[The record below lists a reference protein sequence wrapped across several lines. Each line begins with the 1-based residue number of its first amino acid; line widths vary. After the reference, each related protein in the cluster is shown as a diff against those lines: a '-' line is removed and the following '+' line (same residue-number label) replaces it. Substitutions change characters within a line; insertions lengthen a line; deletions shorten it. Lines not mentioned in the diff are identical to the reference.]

1 MVTKIKLFTSSKIKN
16 CIPCNKIKQL
26 FSDQSLE
33 YEEIDVVTNREERRR
48 IFKKTHSFSVPIV
61 EIGDD
66 FFIGLDGKNSFLIIE
81 SLKKHRLW
89 TQKTVVNLRLDSKK
103 KVINNNKIIWITTY
117 PRSGTGWVRSFLGS
131 YYFTENG
138 EFFYK
143 LLEKIPRFLDE
154 SGIFF
159 GKYLSKIEETEDK
172 IVEYWPRAQQQM
184 EWTHGNPDLN
194 FEFIATHNKNGTLND
209 NLFIDAIKTDGYIN
223 VIRDP
228 RDVVISYSRYM
239 EVSIDSS
246 IDHITT
252 DGMNVMSSGPFPEFR
267 LNWYK
272 NYMSWKE
279 QGEKD
284 GYPGIVVR
292 YEDLLQDS
300 FKYFSKIIKF
310 LTDDV
315 GCGIYDE
322 DKIKKCIE
330 STSFSKMVK
339 MNKEGYYPMGKNY
352 FQRGKSKVWEDN
364 LTKKQ
369 RKRIEKKFHKEMLEF
384 EYEI

>member
-1 MVTKIKLFTSSKIKN
+1 M
-16 CIPCNKIKQL
+16 
-26 FSDQSLE
+26 
-33 YEEIDVVTNREERRR
+33 
-48 IFKKTHSFSVPIV
+48 
-61 EIGDD
+61 
-66 FFIGLDGKNSFLIIE
+66 
-81 SLKKHRLW
+81 
-89 TQKTVVNLRLDSKK
+89 
-103 KVINNNKIIWITTY
+103 
-117 PRSGTGWVRSFLGS
+117 RSFLAS

-143 LLEKIPRFLDE
+143 LLEKIPHFLDE

-159 GKYLSKIEETEDK
+159 GKYLSKIEEKKER
-172 IVEYWPRAQQQM
+172 IVKFWPRAQQQM

-194 FEFIATHNKNGTLND
+194 FEFIATHNKNGILND
-209 NLFIDAIKTDGYIN
+209 NLFIDATKAAGYIN

-228 RDVVISYSRYM
+228 RAVVISYSSYM
-239 EVSIDSS
+239 GVSIDSS
-246 IDHITT
+246 IDYITT
-252 DGMNVMSSGPFPEFR
+252 DGMNITEEDPFPEFR

-330 STSFSKMVK
+330 STSFSNMTKL
-339 MNKEGYYPMGKNY
+339 NEESYYPLGKEY
-352 FQRGKSKVWEDN
+352 FKHQNWKDI

-369 RKRIEKKFHKEMLEF
+369 RKRIEKKFRKEMLEF

>member
-16 CIPCNKIKQL
+16 CPACNMVKQL
-26 FSDQSLE
+26 FSNQFIE

-48 IFKKTHSFSVPIV
+48 MFKKTHSFVVPIV

-81 SLKKHRLW
+81 SLKKHGLW
-89 TQKTVVNLRLDSKK
+89 KQKTVVNLQSNLKK
-103 KVINNNKIIWITTY
+103 TINNNKIIWIATY
-117 PRSGTGWVRSFLGS
+117 PRSGTAWVRSFLGA
-131 YYFTENG
+131 YYFTEDG

-143 LLEKIPRFLDE
+143 LLEKIPHFL
-154 SGIFF
+154 SGDFF
-159 GKYLSKIEETEDK
+159 GKYSSKIEEKKER

-209 NLFIDAIKTDGYIN
+209 NLFIDATKTAGYIN
-223 VIRDP
+223 IIRDP

-239 EVSIDSS
+239 GVSIDHS
-246 IDHITT
+246 IDYITT
-252 DGMNVMSSGPFPEFR
+252 DGLNITEKDTFPEFR

-315 GCGIYDE
+315 GCGTYDE

-330 STSFSKMVK
+330 STSYSKMVK
-339 MNKEGYYPMGKNY
+339 LNEKFGYPM
-352 FQRGKSKVWEDN
+352 
-364 LTKKQ
+364 TKEYYKHQDWKDIFTKEQ
-369 RKRIEKKFHKEMLEF
+369 RKRIEKKFRKEMVEF
-384 EYEI
+384 GYEI

>member
-1 MVTKIKLFTSSKIKN
+1 MV
-16 CIPCNKIKQL
+16 KQL

-48 IFKKTHSFSVPIV
+48 MFKKTHSFVVPII

-66 FFIGLDGKNSFLIIE
+66 FFIGFSNKNSFLIIE
-81 SLKKHRLW
+81 SLKKYGLW
-89 TQKTVVNLRLDSKK
+89 TQKTVVNLQSNLKK
-103 KVINNNKIIWITTY
+103 TINNNKIIWIATY
-117 PRSGTGWVRSFLGS
+117 PRSGTGWVRSFLAS

-159 GKYLSKIEETEDK
+159 GKYLSKIEETKDK

-209 NLFIDAIKTDGYIN
+209 NLFIDATKTAGYIN
-223 VIRDP
+223 IIRDP

-239 EVSIDSS
+239 GVSIDHS
-246 IDHITT
+246 IDYITT
-252 DGMNVMSSGPFPEFR
+252 DGLNITEKDTFPEFR

-272 NYMSWKE
+272 TYMSWKE

-315 GCGIYDE
+315 GCGTYDE

-330 STSFSKMVK
+330 STSYSKMVK
-339 MNKEGYYPMGKNY
+339 LNEDGYYPMGKEY
-352 FQRGKSKVWEDN
+352 FKHQNWKDI
-364 LTKKQ
+364 LTKEQ
-369 RKRIEKKFHKEMLEF
+369 RKRIEKKFRKEMLEF
-384 EYEI
+384 GYEI

>member
-1 MVTKIKLFTSSKIKN
+1 MVTKIKLFTSSKLKN
-16 CIPCNKIKQL
+16 CLGCNMVKQL

-48 IFKKTHSFSVPIV
+48 MFKKTHSFVVPII

-66 FFIGLDGKNSFLIIE
+66 FFIGFSNKNSFLIIE
-81 SLKKHRLW
+81 SLKKYGLW
-89 TQKTVVNLRLDSKK
+89 TQKTVVNLQSNLKK
-103 KVINNNKIIWITTY
+103 TINNNKIIWIATY
-117 PRSGTGWVRSFLGS
+117 PRSGTGWVRSFLAS

-159 GKYLSKIEETEDK
+159 GKYLSKIEETKDK

-209 NLFIDAIKTDGYIN
+209 NLFIDAIKTAGYIN

-239 EVSIDSS
+239 GVSIDSS

-252 DGMNVMSSGPFPEFR
+252 DGMNVMSSDTFPEFR

-315 GCGIYDE
+315 GCGTYDE

-330 STSFSKMVK
+330 STSYSKMVK
-339 MNKEGYYPMGKNY
+339 LNEDGYYPMGKEY
-352 FQRGKSKVWEDN
+352 FKHQNWKDI
-364 LTKKQ
+364 LTKEQ
-369 RKRIEKKFHKEMLEF
+369 RKRIEKKFCKEMLEF
-384 EYEI
+384 GYEI

>member
-16 CIPCNKIKQL
+16 CIACNKIKQL

-33 YEEIDVVTNREERRR
+33 YEEIDVATNREERRR
-48 IFKKTHSFSVPIV
+48 IFKKTHSFVVPIV

-131 YYFTENG
+131 YYFTEDG

-143 LLEKIPRFLDE
+143 LLEKIPHFLSDT
-154 SGIFF
+154 FF
-159 GKYLSKIEETEDK
+159 IKHQSKIEEKKER
-172 IVEYWPRAQQQM
+172 IVEYWPRVQQQM

-194 FEFIATHNKNGTLND
+194 FEFLATHNKNGTLND
-209 NLFIDAIKTDGYIN
+209 NLFIDATKTAGYIN
-223 VIRDP
+223 IIRDP

-239 EVSIDSS
+239 GGSIDNA

-252 DGMNVMSSGPFPEFR
+252 DGMNITEENPFPEFR

-315 GCGIYDE
+315 GCGTYDE

-330 STSFSKMVK
+330 STSYSKLVK
-339 MNKEGYYPMGKNY
+339 MNEKFGYPMTKEY
-352 FQRGKSKVWEDN
+352 YKHQDWKDI
-364 LTKKQ
+364 LTKEQ
-369 RKRIEKKFHKEMLEF
+369 RKRIEKKFRKEMVEF
-384 EYEI
+384 GYEI

>member
-1 MVTKIKLFTSSKIKN
+1 MITKIKLFTSSKIEN
-16 CIPCNKIKQL
+16 CPACNMVKEL
-26 FSDQSLE
+26 FSNQSLE

-48 IFKKTHSFSVPIV
+48 MFKKTHSYTVPII

-66 FFIGLDGKNSFLIIE
+66 FFIGFGNKNSFLIIE
-81 SLKKHRLW
+81 SLKKHGMW
-89 TQKTVVNLRLDSKK
+89 EQKTVVNPQLNFKK
-103 KVINNNKIIWITTY
+103 KAINNNKIIWITTY
-117 PRSGTGWVRSFLGS
+117 PRSGTGWVRSFLAS

-315 GCGIYDE
+315 GCGTYDE
-322 DKIKKCIE
+322 NKIKKCIA
-330 STSFSKMVK
+330 STSYSKMVK
-339 MNKEGYYPMGKNY
+339 LNEQDNYPMTKKY
-352 FQRGKSKVWEDN
+352 FKQQNWKDI
-364 LTKKQ
+364 LTKEQ

>member
-1 MVTKIKLFTSSKIKN
+1 MVTKIKLFTSSKLKN
-16 CIPCNKIKQL
+16 CLGCNMVKQL

-48 IFKKTHSFSVPIV
+48 MFKKTHSFVVPIV

-131 YYFTENG
+131 YYFTEDG

-143 LLEKIPRFLDE
+143 LLEKIPHFL
-154 SGIFF
+154 SGDFF
-159 GKYLSKIEETEDK
+159 GKYSSKIEEKKDR

-209 NLFIDAIKTDGYIN
+209 NLFIDATKTAGYIN
-223 VIRDP
+223 IIRDP

-239 EVSIDSS
+239 GVSIDSS

-252 DGMNVMSSGPFPEFR
+252 DGMNISEKDTFPEFR

-315 GCGIYDE
+315 GCGTYDE

-330 STSFSKMVK
+330 STSYSKMVK
-339 MNKEGYYPMGKNY
+339 LNEDGYYPMSKEY
-352 FQRGKSKVWEDN
+352 FKHQDWKDI
-364 LTKKQ
+364 LTKEQ
-369 RKRIEKKFHKEMLEF
+369 RKRIEKKFRKEMVEF
-384 EYEI
+384 GYEI

>member
-16 CIPCNKIKQL
+16 CPACNMVKQL
-26 FSDQSLE
+26 FSNQFIE

-48 IFKKTHSFSVPIV
+48 MFKKTHSFVVPIV

-81 SLKKHRLW
+81 SLKKHGLW
-89 TQKTVVNLRLDSKK
+89 KQKTVVNLQSNLKK
-103 KVINNNKIIWITTY
+103 TINNNKIIWIATY
-117 PRSGTGWVRSFLGS
+117 LRSGTAWVRSFLGS
-131 YYFTENG
+131 YYFTEDG

-143 LLEKIPRFLDE
+143 LLEKIPHFL
-154 SGIFF
+154 SGDFF
-159 GKYLSKIEETEDK
+159 GKYSSKIEEKKDR
-172 IVEYWPRAQQQM
+172 IAEYWIPAQQQM
-184 EWTHGNPDLN
+184 HWTHGNPDLN
-194 FEFIATHNKNGTLND
+194 FEFLTTHNKNGTLND
-209 NLFIDAIKTDGYIN
+209 NLFIDATKTAGYIN
-223 VIRDP
+223 IIRDP

-239 EVSIDSS
+239 GVSIDSS

-252 DGMNVMSSGPFPEFR
+252 DGMNISEKDDFPEFR

-315 GCGIYDE
+315 GCGTYDE

-330 STSFSKMVK
+330 STSYSKMVK
-339 MNKEGYYPMGKNY
+339 LNEDGYYPMGKEY
-352 FQRGKSKVWEDN
+352 FKHQNWKDI
-364 LTKKQ
+364 LTKEQ
-369 RKRIEKKFHKEMLEF
+369 RKRIEKKFRKEMVEF
-384 EYEI
+384 GYEI

>member
-1 MVTKIKLFTSSKIKN
+1 MVTKIKLFTSSKMKD
-16 CIPCNKIKQL
+16 CPGCNMAKQFFL
-26 FSDQSLE
+26 NQSIE
-33 YEEIDVVTNREERRR
+33 FEEIDVVTNREERRR
-48 IFKKTHSFSVPIV
+48 IFKKTHSFAVPIV

-66 FFIGLDGKNSFLIIE
+66 FFIGFDAKNSFLIIE
-81 SLKKHRLW
+81 SLKKHGLW
-89 TQKTVVNLRLDSKK
+89 KQKTVVNLQSDLKK
-103 KVINNNKIIWITTY
+103 NLINNNKIIWITTY
-117 PRSGTGWVRSFLGS
+117 PRSGTGWVRSFLAS

-143 LLEKIPRFLDE
+143 LLEKTPHFLTE
-154 SGIFF
+154 KFF
-159 GKYLSKIEETEDK
+159 GKYKSKIDEKKER
-172 IVEYWPRAQQQM
+172 IVEYWSRIQQQM

-194 FEFIATHNKNGTLND
+194 FEFITTHNKNGTLND
-209 NLFIDAIKTDGYIN
+209 NLFIDATKTTGYIN
-223 VIRDP
+223 IIRDP
-228 RDVVISYSRYM
+228 RDVVVSYARYM
-239 EVSIDSS
+239 EVSIDDS

-252 DGMNVMSSGPFPEFR
+252 DGLNILEENDFPEFR

-310 LTDDV
+310 LTDVV

-330 STSFSKMVK
+330 STSYSKLVK
-339 MNKEGYYPMGKNY
+339 MNEKFGYPMTKEY
-352 FQRGKSKVWEDN
+352 YKHQDWKDI
-364 LTKKQ
+364 LTKEQ

-384 EYEI
+384 GYEI

>member
-16 CIPCNKIKQL
+16 CPGCNMVKQL
-26 FSDQSLE
+26 LSNQFIE

-48 IFKKTHSFSVPIV
+48 MFKKTHSFAVPIV

-66 FFIGLDGKNSFLIIE
+66 FFIGFDAKNSFLIIE
-81 SLKKHRLW
+81 SLKKHGLW
-89 TQKTVVNLRLDSKK
+89 KQKTVVNLQPDFKK
-103 KVINNNKIIWITTY
+103 RPINNNKIIWITTY
-117 PRSGTGWVRSFLGS
+117 PRSGTAWVRSFLAS
-131 YYFTENG
+131 YYFTEDG
-138 EFFYK
+138 EFYLK
-143 LLEKIPRFLDE
+143 MLIDKTPHFLCDT
-154 SGIFF
+154 FF
-159 GKYLSKIEETEDK
+159 GKYKSKIDEKKER
-172 IVEYWPRAQQQM
+172 IVEYWQRAQQQM

-194 FEFIATHNKNGTLND
+194 FEFLTTHNKNGTLND
-209 NLFIDAIKTDGYIN
+209 NLFIDATKAAGYIN
-223 VIRDP
+223 IIRDP

-239 EVSIDSS
+239 EVSIDNA

-252 DGMNVMSSGPFPEFR
+252 DGMNISEKDDFPEFR
-267 LNWYK
+267 LNWYN

-279 QGEKD
+279 HGEKD

-315 GCGIYDE
+315 GCGTYDE

-339 MNKEGYYPMGKNY
+339 LNKEASYPMSKEY
-352 FQRGKSKVWEDN
+352 FKHQNWKDI

-384 EYEI
+384 GYEI

>member
-1 MVTKIKLFTSSKIKN
+1 MVTKIKLFTSSKMKD
-16 CIPCNKIKQL
+16 CPGCNMAKQFFL
-26 FSDQSLE
+26 NQSIE
-33 YEEIDVVTNREERRR
+33 FEEIDVVTNREERRR
-48 IFKKTHSFSVPIV
+48 IFKKTHSFAVPIV

-66 FFIGLDGKNSFLIIE
+66 FFIGFDAKNSFLIIE
-81 SLKKHRLW
+81 SLKKHGLW
-89 TQKTVVNLRLDSKK
+89 KQKTVVNLQSDLKK
-103 KVINNNKIIWITTY
+103 NLINNNKIIWITTY
-117 PRSGTGWVRSFLGS
+117 PRSGTGWVRSFLAS

-143 LLEKIPRFLDE
+143 LLEKTPHFLTE
-154 SGIFF
+154 KFF
-159 GKYLSKIEETEDK
+159 GKYKSKIDEKKER
-172 IVEYWPRAQQQM
+172 IVEYWSRIQQQM

-194 FEFIATHNKNGTLND
+194 FEFITTHNKNGTLND
-209 NLFIDAIKTDGYIN
+209 NLFIDATKTTGYIN
-223 VIRDP
+223 IIRDP
-228 RDVVISYSRYM
+228 RDVVVSYARYM
-239 EVSIDSS
+239 EVSIDDS

-252 DGMNVMSSGPFPEFR
+252 DGLNILEENDFPEFR

-292 YEDLLQDS
+292 YEDLLRDS

-310 LTDDV
+310 LTDVV

-330 STSFSKMVK
+330 STSYSKLVK
-339 MNKEGYYPMGKNY
+339 MNEKFGYPMTKEY
-352 FQRGKSKVWEDN
+352 YKHQDWKDI
-364 LTKKQ
+364 LTKEQ

-384 EYEI
+384 GYEI

>member
-16 CIPCNKIKQL
+16 CIACNKIKQL

-48 IFKKTHSFSVPIV
+48 MFKKTHSFVVPII

-66 FFIGLDGKNSFLIIE
+66 FFIGFSNKNSFLIIE
-81 SLKKHRLW
+81 SLKKYGLW
-89 TQKTVVNLRLDSKK
+89 TQKTVVNLQSNLKK
-103 KVINNNKIIWITTY
+103 TINNNKIIWIATY
-117 PRSGTGWVRSFLGS
+117 PRSGTGWVRSFLGA

-138 EFFYK
+138 EFFYE
-143 LLEKIPRFLDE
+143 LLEKTPHFLCDT
-154 SGIFF
+154 FF
-159 GKYLSKIEETEDK
+159 GKYKSKIDEKKDR
-172 IVEYWPRAQQQM
+172 IAEYWIPAQQQM

-209 NLFIDAIKTDGYIN
+209 NLFIDATKTAGYIN
-223 VIRDP
+223 IIRDP

-239 EVSIDSS
+239 GVSIDNA

-252 DGMNVMSSGPFPEFR
+252 DGMNITEENPFPEFR
-267 LNWYK
+267 LNWYN

-315 GCGIYDE
+315 GRGTYDE

-330 STSFSKMVK
+330 STSYSNMVK
-339 MNKEGYYPMGKNY
+339 LNEDGYYPMTKEY
-352 FQRGKSKVWEDN
+352 FKHQNWKDI
-364 LTKKQ
+364 LTKEQ
-369 RKRIEKKFHKEMLEF
+369 RKRIEKKFRKEMVEF
-384 EYEI
+384 GYEI

>member
-16 CIPCNKIKQL
+16 CPACNRFKEL

-33 YEEIDVVTNREERRR
+33 YEEIDVATNREERRM
-48 IFKKTHSFSVPIV
+48 IFKKIHSFAVPIV

-66 FFIGLDGKNSFLIIE
+66 FFIGFDTKILFLIIQ
-81 SLKKHRLW
+81 SLKKHGMW
-89 TQKTVVNLRLDSKK
+89 TQKTVVNSQLNFKK
-103 KVINNNKIIWITTY
+103 KVINNNKIIWIATY
-117 PRSGTGWVRSFLGS
+117 PRSGTGWVRSFLAS
-131 YYFTENG
+131 YYFTEDG
-138 EFFYK
+138 EFYLK
-143 LLEKIPRFLDE
+143 MLIDKTPHFLCDT
-154 SGIFF
+154 FF
-159 GKYLSKIEETEDK
+159 GKYRSKIDEKKER

-184 EWTHGNPDLN
+184 EWTHGNSDLN
-194 FEFIATHNKNGTLND
+194 FEFLATHNKNGTLND
-209 NLFIDAIKTDGYIN
+209 NLFIDATKTAGYIN

-228 RDVVISYSRYM
+228 RDVVISYARYM
-239 EVSIDSS
+239 EVSIDNA

-252 DGMNVMSSGPFPEFR
+252 DGVNISEKDPFPEFR

-315 GCGIYDE
+315 GCGTYDE

-330 STSFSKMVK
+330 SISFSNMTKL
-339 MNKEGYYPMGKNY
+339 NEESYYPLGKEY
-352 FQRGKSKVWEDN
+352 FKHQNWKDI

-369 RKRIEKKFHKEMLEF
+369 RKRIEKKFRKEMLEF

>member
-1 MVTKIKLFTSSKIKN
+1 MVTKIKLFTSSKLKN
-16 CIPCNKIKQL
+16 CLGCNMVKQL

-48 IFKKTHSFSVPIV
+48 MFKKTHSFVVPII

-66 FFIGLDGKNSFLIIE
+66 FFIGFSNKNSFLIIE
-81 SLKKHRLW
+81 SLKKYGLW
-89 TQKTVVNLRLDSKK
+89 TQKTVVNLQSNLKK
-103 KVINNNKIIWITTY
+103 TINNNKIIWIATY
-117 PRSGTGWVRSFLGS
+117 PRSGTGWVRSFLAS

-159 GKYLSKIEETEDK
+159 GKYLSKIEETKDK

-209 NLFIDAIKTDGYIN
+209 NLFIDATKTAGYIN
-223 VIRDP
+223 IIRDP

-239 EVSIDSS
+239 GVSIDSS

-252 DGMNVMSSGPFPEFR
+252 DGMNVMSSDTFPEFR

-315 GCGIYDE
+315 GCGTYDE

-330 STSFSKMVK
+330 STSYSNMVK
-339 MNKEGYYPMGKNY
+339 MHEEANYPMSKEY
-352 FQRGKSKVWEDN
+352 FKHQNWKDI
-364 LTKKQ
+364 LTKEQ
-369 RKRIEKKFHKEMLEF
+369 RKRIEKKFCKEMLEF
-384 EYEI
+384 GYEI

>member
-1 MVTKIKLFTSSKIKN
+1 MVTKIKLFTSSKMKD
-16 CIPCNKIKQL
+16 CPGCNMAKQFFL
-26 FSDQSLE
+26 NQSIE
-33 YEEIDVVTNREERRR
+33 FEEIDVVTNREERRR
-48 IFKKTHSFSVPIV
+48 IFKKTHSFAVPIV

-66 FFIGLDGKNSFLIIE
+66 FFIGFDAKNSFLIIE
-81 SLKKHRLW
+81 SLKKHGLW
-89 TQKTVVNLRLDSKK
+89 KQKTVVNLQSDLKK
-103 KVINNNKIIWITTY
+103 NLINNNKIIWITTY
-117 PRSGTGWVRSFLGS
+117 PRSGTGWVRSFLAS

-143 LLEKIPRFLDE
+143 LLEKTPHFLTE
-154 SGIFF
+154 KFF
-159 GKYLSKIEETEDK
+159 GKYKSKIDEKKER
-172 IVEYWPRAQQQM
+172 IVEYWSRIQQQM

-194 FEFIATHNKNGTLND
+194 FEFITTHNKNGTLND
-209 NLFIDAIKTDGYIN
+209 NLFIDATKTTGYIN
-223 VIRDP
+223 IIRDP
-228 RDVVISYSRYM
+228 RDVVVSYARYM
-239 EVSIDSS
+239 EVSIDDS

-252 DGMNVMSSGPFPEFR
+252 DGLNILEENDFPEFR

-292 YEDLLQDS
+292 YEDLLRDS

-315 GCGIYDE
+315 GCGTYDE

-330 STSFSKMVK
+330 STSYSNMVK
-339 MNKEGYYPMGKNY
+339 LNEDGYYPMTKEY
-352 FQRGKSKVWEDN
+352 FKHQNWKDI
-364 LTKKQ
+364 LTKEQ
-369 RKRIEKKFHKEMLEF
+369 RKRIEKKFRKEMVEF
-384 EYEI
+384 GYEI

>member
-1 MVTKIKLFTSSKIKN
+1 MVTKIKLFTSSKMKD
-16 CIPCNKIKQL
+16 CPGCNMAKQFFL
-26 FSDQSLE
+26 NQSIE
-33 YEEIDVVTNREERRR
+33 FEEIDVVTNREERRR
-48 IFKKTHSFSVPIV
+48 IFKKTHSFAVPIV

-66 FFIGLDGKNSFLIIE
+66 FFIGFDAKNSFLIIE
-81 SLKKHRLW
+81 SLKKHGLW
-89 TQKTVVNLRLDSKK
+89 KQKTVVNLQSDLKK
-103 KVINNNKIIWITTY
+103 NLINNNKIIWITTY
-117 PRSGTGWVRSFLGS
+117 PRSGTGWVRSFLAS

-143 LLEKIPRFLDE
+143 LLEKTPHFLTE
-154 SGIFF
+154 KFF
-159 GKYLSKIEETEDK
+159 GKYKSKIDEKKER
-172 IVEYWPRAQQQM
+172 IVEYWSRIQQQM

-194 FEFIATHNKNGTLND
+194 FEFITTHNKNGTLND
-209 NLFIDAIKTDGYIN
+209 NLFIDATKTTGYIN
-223 VIRDP
+223 IIRDP
-228 RDVVISYSRYM
+228 RDVVVSYARYM
-239 EVSIDSS
+239 EVSIDDS

-252 DGMNVMSSGPFPEFR
+252 DGLNILEENDFPEFR

-310 LTDDV
+310 LTDVV

-330 STSFSKMVK
+330 STSYSKLVK
-339 MNKEGYYPMGKNY
+339 MNEKFGYPMSKEY
-352 FQRGKSKVWEDN
+352 FKHQDWKDI
-364 LTKKQ
+364 LTKEQ

-384 EYEI
+384 GYEI

>member
-16 CIPCNKIKQL
+16 CPACNMVKQL
-26 FSDQSLE
+26 FSNQFIE

-48 IFKKTHSFSVPIV
+48 MFKKTHSFVVPIV

-66 FFIGLDGKNSFLIIE
+66 FFIGFDGKNSFLIIE
-81 SLKKHRLW
+81 SLKKHGLW
-89 TQKTVVNLRLDSKK
+89 KQKTVVNLQSNLKK
-103 KVINNNKIIWITTY
+103 TINNNKIIWIATY
-117 PRSGTGWVRSFLGS
+117 PRSGTAWVRSFLGA

-138 EFFYK
+138 EFFYE
-143 LLEKIPRFLDE
+143 LLEKIPHFLR
-154 SGIFF
+154 GAFF
-159 GKYLSKIEETEDK
+159 GKYSSKIEEKKER
-172 IVEYWPRAQQQM
+172 IVEYWPRVQQQM

-194 FEFIATHNKNGTLND
+194 FEFLATHNKNGTLND
-209 NLFIDAIKTDGYIN
+209 NLFIDATKTAGYIN
-223 VIRDP
+223 IIRDP

-239 EVSIDSS
+239 GVSIDHS
-246 IDHITT
+246 IDYITT
-252 DGMNVMSSGPFPEFR
+252 DGLNITEKDTFPEFR

-315 GCGIYDE
+315 GCGTYDE

-330 STSFSKMVK
+330 STSYSKLVK
-339 MNKEGYYPMGKNY
+339 MNEKFGYPMSKEY
-352 FQRGKSKVWEDN
+352 FKHQDWKDIF
-364 LTKKQ
+364 TKEQ

-384 EYEI
+384 GYEI